1 MSYSS
6 KSLFQNSFFFYGF
19 IALGC
24 FCVKF
29 LIFYLL
35 FSFFFVLLKFL
46 SQLLP
51 LLLCIAF
58 FTVFERKVLGAMQ
71 RRRGPSV
78 VGLYGLLQAFADG
91 FKLLGKETLIPNSA
105 NMFLFFCA
113 PIAFFSLSLAM
124 WSLVPL
130 DFQRVIADLPLG
142 LLLLFALSSLGTYGI
157 IIAGWASN
165 SKFAFLGALR
175 SSAQLISYEVS
186 LGLVLMPL
194 LLASGSANLSSIVE
208 AQHHLW
214 YFN

>member
-1 MSYSS
+1 MP
-6 KSLFQNSFFFYGF
+6 FYGLRCWCF
-19 IALGC
+19 SLKFALGYFTLC
-24 FCVKF
+24 
-29 LIFYLL
+29 
-35 FSFFFVLLKFL
+35 FSFLLLKFL
-46 SQLLP
+46 VQLLP

-78 VGLYGLLQAFADG
+78 VGIYGLLQAFADG
-91 FKLLGKETLIPNSA
+91 FKLLGKETLIPSAA

-113 PIAFFSLSLAM
+113 PIAFFSLSLVLWAFI
-124 WSLVPL
+124 PL
-130 DFQRVIADLPLG
+130 DFMRVIADLPLG
-142 LLLLFALSSLGTYGI
+142 LVLLFALSSLGTYGI

-186 LGLVLMPL
+186 LGLILIPL
-194 LLASGSANLSSIVE
+194 LLGSGSANLSAIVE

-214 YFN
+214 FFN